1 MSDQSSEAIN
11 AASNNEN
18 DMTELTQAPGL
29 VVAPEDFKAGFAAV
43 IGRPNVGKSTLMN
56 ELLGQK
62 LSITSHK
69 PQTTRH
75 RIHGIFTA
83 PEYQIVYVDTPGM
96 HLGGQKSINR
106 YMNRAAKSAFMGVDV
121 ILFVVEAGRWTKED
135 QAVADQLRG
144 AHAPIVLLV
153 NKVDKFKQKTDLLPY
168 LQSLADKVDFKT
180 VIPVSAFKKSGLD
193 IIQKEV
199 LSALPTQPPIFP
211 EDYITDR
218 STKFL
223 ISEIVREKLMRSL
236 GDEVPYGATVEIERF
251 EQDPDTGRWEI
262 NARILVEREGQKRII
277 IGDKGEKIKQMG
289 TDARRDIIALLENRV
304 HLELWVKVKEN
315 WSDDERALASL
326 GYNDSI

>member
-1 MSDQSSEAIN
+1 
-11 AASNNEN
+11 
-18 DMTELTQAPGL
+18 MTEFDLTSPGL
-29 VVAPEDFKAGFAAV
+29 VATPEGFKAGFAAV

-75 RIHGIFTA
+75 RIHGIYTA
-83 PEYQIVYVDTPGM
+83 PDHQIVYVDTPGM
-96 HLGGQKSINR
+96 HLGGHKSINR
-106 YMNRAAKSAFMGVDV
+106 YMNRAAKSAFVDVDV

-135 QAVADQLRG
+135 QSVANQLQG
-144 AHAPIVLLV
+144 VEAPVILLV

-168 LQSLADKVDFKT
+168 LQSLNGKVEFST
-180 VIPVSAFKKSGLD
+180 VIPVSAYKKNGLE
-193 IIQKEV
+193 IIQQEILKV
-199 LSALPTQPPIFP
+199 LPEQGPIFP

-223 ISEIVREKLMRSL
+223 IAEIVREKLMRSL
-236 GDEVPYGATVEIERF
+236 GDEVPYGSTVEIERF
-251 EQDPDTGRWEI
+251 EQDPESGRWEI
-262 NARILVEREGQKRII
+262 NALILVEREGQKRII

-289 TDARRDIIALLENRV
+289 IEARKDMMALLEARV

-326 GYNDSI
+326 GYTDSI

>member
-1 MSDQSSEAIN
+1 MSEKTPTSL
-11 AASNNEN
+11 NNES
-18 DMTELTQAPGL
+18 DMTEQNTTT
-29 VVAPEDFKAGFAAV
+29 PEIPMDAENFKAGFAAV

-83 PEYQIVYVDTPGM
+83 PEHQIVYVDTPGM

-106 YMNRAAKSAFMGVDV
+106 YMNRTAKSAFSGVDV

-144 AHAPIVLLV
+144 VEAPVVLLV
-153 NKVDKFKQKTDLLPY
+153 NKVDKFKNKTDLLPY
-168 LQSLADKVDFKT
+168 LQSLNGKVDFHT

-193 IIQKEV
+193 LIQKEV
-199 LSALPTQPPIFP
+199 VNALPNQPAIFP

-251 EQDPDTGRWEI
+251 EQDPETGRWEI

-289 TDARRDIIALLENRV
+289 TEARKDMIALLENRV

-315 WSDDERALASL
+315 WSDDDRALASL
-326 GYNDSI
+326 GYTDSIYD